1 MSLFDNLARA
11 KEEIALKEKF
21 MSDAEFINAGE
32 ANVYSSFMDLWRT
45 TDKRELLESNISWV
59 YGCVD
64 AISNELA
71 NINFKLYKMVNK
83 DVREIDTHPVLDLL
97 SRANMHTTKFDLFYM
112 TQSYLELAGE
122 APWLLKRDKKGGEPT
137 EIYLLRP
144 DLLTVKGSDDPSKG
158 VIGGYTYKVYE
169 DNGAYREEH
178 LDVED
183 VLFLKYPDPIK
194 PFRGRGT
201 LQAVLRAFQMDTTAE
216 EFNLMFFQNGATPSA
231 LLSVPKPLSVDSRSK
246 LEKMIKQ
253 KYTKTYN
260 AHKVLIAE
268 GDMKYQQ
275 LSTTQKEM
283 DYIATMTQMR
293 DKILAIF
300 RVPRTVLGITD
311 DVNRANAEATDVVFG
326 KRTIL
331 PKMEK
336 LTEMLNE
343 FLVPMFDNTGTLFL
357 DYESPVP
364 DDVQTKLT
372 LAKEG
377 ANAGILT
384 PNEARE
390 ILGFDPIEGGDEL
403 KVPVSPFG
411 GFGVTPPPDD
421 ADPEKRFK
429 TIMAKREVK
438 KINVNVERIRS
449 SRKRSQKNREKKAA
463 LKQAEIVLTS
473 TFTKIVEAQIRQ
485 GLAARR
491 EKKNP
496 LFIGNAESVK
506 SQKYDFQNKQLK
518 VADEHEAR
526 AMRSMSH
533 VFKRQ
538 KEMILKRIEET
549 GSIDP
554 DRVRIPEVKEAKYTH
569 SQLEP
574 IMHSVIKEQSRE
586 AFALLGKAFKE
597 FEEKRFIDDRVGAV
611 ASYLAKRV
619 FEMAKKITKE
629 TNDQLG
635 HVLSGAV
642 ADGLSVPKASKLVG
656 ELFDNFGYRSE
667 RIARTEIVRASN
679 FATEEA
685 FKESGV
691 VEGKEWLA
699 TIDERTGDL
708 DAALDGAVA
717 KLGADFKAGGET
729 VPYPPLHPNCRCT
742 LIPVIIA

>member
-1 MSLFDNLARA
+1 
-11 KEEIALKEKF
+11 
-21 MSDAEFINAGE
+21 
-32 ANVYSSFMDLWRT
+32 
-45 TDKRELLESNISWV
+45 
-59 YGCVD
+59 VD
-64 AISNELA
+64 AISNEMA
-71 NINFKLYKMVNK
+71 NIEFKLYKAGRG
-83 DVREIDTHPVLDLL
+83 DVTEIEVHPILDLL
-97 SRANMHTTKFDLFYM
+97 SRANMHTTKYDLFYM
-112 TQSYLELAGE
+112 SQTYLELAGE
-122 APWLLKRDKKGGEPT
+122 SPWMLRRETKNGPPT

-144 DLLTVKGSDDPSKG
+144 DLLTVKGSDDPTKG

-169 DNGAYREEH
+169 ESGAYHEEQ

-216 EFNLMFFQNGATPSA
+216 EFNLMFFQNGASPSA
-231 LLSVPKPLSVDSRSK
+231 LLTVPKPLAKDSREK
-246 LEKMIKQ
+246 LEKMVKQ

-260 AHKVLIAE
+260 AHKTMIVE
-268 GDMKYQQ
+268 GEMKYTPLAMSQR
-275 LSTTQKEM
+275 EM
-283 DYIATMTQMR
+283 DYVQTMEKTR

-311 DVNRANAEATDVVFG
+311 DVNRANAEATDLVFA
-326 KRTIL
+326 KRTIK

-357 DYESPVP
+357 DYADPVP
-364 DDVQTKLT
+364 ENVEQKLT

-403 KVPVSPFG
+403 KQPVAPFG
-411 GFGVTPPPDD
+411 GFGVTPPPDEQVP
-421 ADPEKRFK
+421 PEEGKRL
-429 TIMAKREVK
+429 IAKRKDK

-449 SRKRSQKNREKKAA
+449 SRKRNEKKRKAKQVEKITEGA
-463 LKQAEIVLTS
+463 LTNA
-473 TFTKIVEAQIRQ
+473 FAKIVEAQIRQ
-485 GLAARR
+485 GMKSRK

-496 LFIGNAESVK
+496 LFVGNQKEVSD
-506 SQKYDFQNKQLK
+506 QKYEFQNKQLK
-518 VADEHEAR
+518 VADEHELRTVR
-526 AMRSMSH
+526 AMSH
-533 VFKRQ
+533 IFKSQ

-549 GSIDP
+549 GSIDA
-554 DRVRIPEVKEAKYTH
+554 DRIRLPEIKEAKRTH
-569 SQLEP
+569 QQLEP

-586 AFALLGKAFKE
+586 AFMLLGKAFDE
-597 FEEKRFIDDRVGAV
+597 FREKRFIDDRVGAV
-611 ASYLAKRV
+611 ALYLRKRV
-619 FEMAKKITKE
+619 FEMAKLITKE
-629 TNDQLG
+629 SNEKLG
-635 HVLSGAV
+635 AVLSQAV
-642 ADGLSVPKASKLVG
+642 SDGLSIPKASKLVG
-656 ELFDNFGYRSE
+656 EMFDNFGYRSE
-667 RIARTEIVRASN
+667 RIARTEIIRASN

-699 TIDERTGDL
+699 TIDERTGEL

-717 KLGADFKAGGET
+717 KLGNDFKAGGES